1 MNSLIPALGSGQILQ
16 LEPAEMESI
25 LVLINAGAG
34 TVQKAGADTF
44 SKQVSEG
51 LTQRGV
57 KADVV
62 VVKGAALKARAEAFA
77 QSPGGDGPRTL
88 VVGGGDGTVNTAA
101 AVCASSGVVLGLL
114 PLGTLN
120 HFAKDLGIPVALDGA
135 LDVIAAGN
143 TRLVDAGEVNGRLF
157 VNNSSIGIYPFL
169 VDQRDAE
176 QKQRKVGKLVALVPA
191 LFRTLRSASW
201 HRITLTTEEGAVSA
215 KQGTRRTPCLFV
227 GNNTYDLMALGKR
240 SSLTAGTLCVYIV
253 RRSSWW
259 GVLTL
264 PFKIAFQRTLGHLD
278 PEHDIELL
286 KVSALSIRSH
296 RPRLRIA
303 IDGETVHEQTPL
315 VYRSRPGALRVLAP
329 VAEEGPAS

>member
-1 MNSLIPALGSGQILQ
+1 MD
-16 LEPAEMESI
+16 SI

-44 SKQVSEG
+44 SRQVSTG
-51 LTQRGV
+51 LAQRGV
-57 KADVV
+57 EANVV
-62 VVKGAALKARAEAFA
+62 VVKGAELKARAEAFA
-77 QSPGGDGPRTL
+77 QAPGGGRSRAL
-88 VVGGGDGTVNTAA
+88 IVGGGDGTVNTAA
-101 AVCASSGVVLGLL
+101 AVCASCDVVLGLL

-120 HFAKDLGIPVALDGA
+120 HFAKDLGIPVTLDGA

-143 TRLVDAGEVNGRLF
+143 VRAVDAGEVNGRLF

-176 QKQRKVGKLVALVPA
+176 QKQRTVGKWVALVPA

-201 HRITLTTEEGAVSA
+201 HRITLATDEGPESA
-215 KQGTRRTPCLFV
+215 AQGTRRTPCLFV
-227 GNNTYDLMALGKR
+227 GNNTYDLAALGKR

-259 GVLTL
+259 GLLTL

-286 KVSALSIRSH
+286 KVSAVSIRSH
-296 RPRLRIA
+296 RSRLRIA

-315 VYRSRPGALRVLAP
+315 VYRSRPAALRVLAP
-329 VAEEGPAS
+329 VAQEGTAP

>member
-1 MNSLIPALGSGQILQ
+1 MNSLIAALGPGQILQ
-16 LEPAEMESI
+16 PVPTEMESI
-25 LVLINAGAG
+25 IVLINAGAG

-44 SKQVSEG
+44 SRKVSEG
-51 LTQRGV
+51 LAQRGV
-57 KADVV
+57 KASVAVV
-62 VVKGAALKARAEAFA
+62 NGSELKAKTKEFA
-77 QSPGGDGPRTL
+77 QAPGGARPRTL
-88 VVGGGDGTVNTAA
+88 IVGGGDGTINTAA
-101 AVCASSGVVLGLL
+101 AVCAASDVVLGLL

-120 HFAKDLGIPVALDGA
+120 HFAKDLGIPPVLDGA

-143 TRLVDAGEVNGRLF
+143 VRAVDAGEVNGRLF

-176 QKQRKVGKLVALVPA
+176 QKQRKVGKLLALVPA

-201 HRITLTTEEGAVSA
+201 HRITLTTEEGQEPAT
-215 KQGTRRTPCLFV
+215 QGTRRTPCLFV
-227 GNNTYDLMALGKR
+227 GNNTYDLTALGKR
-240 SSLTAGTLCVYIV
+240 SNLTAGTLCVYIV

-278 PEHDIELL
+278 PERDIELL

-329 VAEEGPAS
+329 ALPEAPAQ

>member
-1 MNSLIPALGSGQILQ
+1 MNSLIAALGPGQILQ
-16 LEPAEMESI
+16 PVPTEMESI

-44 SKQVSEG
+44 SRKVSEG
-51 LTQRGV
+51 LAQRGV
-57 KADVV
+57 KASVAVV
-62 VVKGAALKARAEAFA
+62 NGSELKAKTKEFA
-77 QSPGGDGPRTL
+77 QAPGGARPRTL
-88 VVGGGDGTVNTAA
+88 IVGGGDGTINTAA
-101 AVCASSGVVLGLL
+101 AVCAASDVVLGLL

-120 HFAKDLGIPVALDGA
+120 HFAKDLGIPPVLDGA

-143 TRLVDAGEVNGRLF
+143 VRAVDAGEVNGRLF

-176 QKQRKVGKLVALVPA
+176 QKQRKVGKLLALVPA

-201 HRITLTTEEGAVSA
+201 HRITLTTEEGQEPAT
-215 KQGTRRTPCLFV
+215 QGTRRTPCLFV
-227 GNNTYDLMALGKR
+227 GNNTYDLTALGKR
-240 SSLTAGTLCVYIV
+240 SNLTAGTLCVYIV

-278 PEHDIELL
+278 PERDIELL

-329 VAEEGPAS
+329 ALPEAPAQ

>member
-1 MNSLIPALGSGQILQ
+1 MD
-16 LEPAEMESI
+16 SI

-34 TVQKAGADTF
+34 TVQKTGADTF
-44 SKQVSEG
+44 SKQVGEG
-51 LTQRGV
+51 LAQRGV

-62 VVKGAALKARAEAFA
+62 VVKGAELKARAEAFA
-77 QSPGGDGPRTL
+77 RSPGGGGSRTL

-101 AVCASSGVVLGLL
+101 AVCASSDIVLGLL

-120 HFAKDLGIPVALDGA
+120 HFAKDLGIPVALEGA

-143 TRLVDAGEVNGRLF
+143 TRVVDAGEVNGRLF

-176 QKQRKVGKLVALVPA
+176 QKQRKVGKLVAMGPA

-201 HRITLTTEEGAVSA
+201 HRITITTEEGPQSA
-215 KQGTRRTPCLFV
+215 AEGTRRTPCLFV
-227 GNNTYDLMALGKR
+227 GNNAYDLAALGKR
-240 SSLTAGTLCVYIV
+240 TSLTAGTLCVYIV

-264 PFKIAFQRTLGHLD
+264 PFKIAFQRTLGRLD

-286 KVSALSIRSH
+286 EVSSFSIRSH

-329 VAEEGPAS
+329 APTTEEGPGL

>member
-1 MNSLIPALGSGQILQ
+1 MDSL
-16 LEPAEMESI
+16 

-34 TVQKAGADTF
+34 AVQKTGADTF
-44 SKQVSEG
+44 SRQVSEG
-51 LTQRGV
+51 LAQRGV
-57 KADVV
+57 KASVV
-62 VVKGAALKARAEAFA
+62 VVEGGALKARAEEFA
-77 QSPGGDGPRTL
+77 QAPGDARSRTL
-88 VVGGGDGTVNTAA
+88 IVGGGDGTVNTAA
-101 AVCASSGVVLGLL
+101 AVCASTDVILGLL

-120 HFAKDLGIPVALDGA
+120 HFAKDLGIPVVLDGA
-135 LDVIAAGN
+135 LDVIAAAN
-143 TRLVDAGEVNGRLF
+143 VRTVDAGEVNGRLF

-176 QKQRKVGKLVALVPA
+176 QKQRNVGKLVALVPA

-201 HRITLTTEEGAVSA
+201 HRITLTTEEGPETAIR
-215 KQGTRRTPCLFV
+215 GTRRTPCLFV
-227 GNNTYDLMALGKR
+227 GNNTYDLAALGKR

-278 PEHDIELL
+278 PKRDIELL

-329 VAEEGPAS
+329 AAQEAGP